1 MQYNTSYFIKTIKCS
16 TINIKRTYET
26 SIRTIKTNKRQCNRK
41 ADILETELDII
52 GASVDNT
59 IYLNNLRKLA
69 RLIMMCQQNLKYNK
83 EDL

>member
-1 MQYNTSYFIKTIKCS
+1 MKQALEQLKQIKDSVT
-16 TINIKRTYET
+16 E
-26 SIRTIKTNKRQCNRK
+26 K

-69 RLIMMCQQNLKYNK
+69 RLIMMC
-83 EDL
+83 